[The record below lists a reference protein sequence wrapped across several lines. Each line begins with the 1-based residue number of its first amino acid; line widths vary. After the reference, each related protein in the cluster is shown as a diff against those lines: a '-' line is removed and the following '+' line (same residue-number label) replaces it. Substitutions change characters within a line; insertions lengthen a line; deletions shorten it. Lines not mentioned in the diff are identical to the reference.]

1 MYHGK
6 TRKQEMKSIKK
17 GYSLIELSIVV
28 LMISMIS
35 SLVVPVSKHNN
46 VSDAV
51 KVEAAQIK

>member
-1 MYHGK
+1 
-6 TRKQEMKSIKK
+6 MKSIKK
-17 GYSLIELSIVV
+17 GYSLIELSVVV

-35 SLVVPVSKHNN
+35 FLVVPVSKHNN